1 MAFQILDAEGVLRT
15 ITAGSI
21 QDGATLRPLRAIQIM
36 DGATLRTVAS
46 FVAPMTVAASPTE
59 VIGTDTGSTVTS
71 QSATVTPT
79 GGGAP
84 YTYAWVR
91 NTGSAT
97 INSPTSA
104 TTTFTETGLA
114 VSELRTSTFT
124 CTVTDASGQT
134 ATANVTAFI
143 DRVSGA

>member
-15 ITAGSI
+15 IAAGSI
-21 QDGATLRPLRAIQIM
+21 QDGATLRPLRTIQIL

-46 FVAPMTVAASPTE
+46 FVPPLSAMVSPSQAFGF
-59 VIGTDTGSTVTS
+59 GTDGMVTS
-71 QSATVTPT
+71 EAATVTPT

-91 NTGSAT
+91 NTGAAT

-114 VSELRTSTFT
+114 ASEARNSTFT

-134 ATANVTAFI
+134 AV
-143 DRVSGA
+143 VSASAYIERISIS